1 MTLGPGVLVCL
12 MVGSAAIL
20 ALGVLAYFGEESV
33 VILDLGAL
41 VGSVAGTWRP
51 VLATRVCSVVGTWHP
66 GRTTRRCLALKGR
79 ERSALVVRRCLV
91 LYGRVK
97 SAHVARHRSASVDK
111 VLLVHGARPC
121 GGVA

>member
-1 MTLGPGVLVCL
+1 VTLGPGVLVCL
-12 MVGSAAIL
+12 VVGSAAIL

-51 VLATRVCSVVGTWHP
+51 

-79 ERSALVVRRCLV
+79 ERSALVVRRCLA
-91 LYGRVK
+91 LYGRAK

-111 VLLVHGARPC
+111 ALLVHGARPC